1 MARRV
6 QENST
11 VATQPYDTARFL
23 IEPINA
29 RKILAPEELDHDP
42 QTRTRAHEAFAS
54 APGVPQPDTGAS
66 LLEEL
71 LSSLGGAPVARTHDA
86 LEAMSVLPS
95 TRFTSKLKAVAA
107 MAASRL
113 YAAES
118 MAYRTAGGILE
129 GIGSRPTLIDL
140 QTALRAL
147 PVEYVVTRRY
157 AFENLTAATD
167 RLLEELRKANPYLRI
182 LLRDARPRT
191 AADRGAIAQMV
202 LDRCEAG
209 GQGSG
214 LAALSPEQFPALA
227 VRRDGSPG
235 HERPDW
241 ILGQEQMAVESAKLL
256 GARVLTLLRAVDHP
270 LPEEINERLLDLM
283 IQIYAL
289 DSSVVRTVQLLKARG
304 IEKAKVQCDLTAL
317 HAAEA
322 TAAIRNT
329 GRRLLRHYTGP
340 GGTRDLIAGLSI
352 ISGRD
357 LDGTSDR
364 VVAHFVEAGLARV

>member
-1 MARRV
+1 MA
-6 QENST
+6 T
-11 VATQPYDTARFL
+11 TPYDTARFL

-42 QTRTRAHEAFAS
+42 QTRSRAHEAFTA
-54 APGVPQPDTGAS
+54 AAGVPQPSAGSS
-66 LLEEL
+66 LLEEI
-71 LSSLGGAPVARTHDA
+71 LSSLGGAPVARTYDA
-86 LEAMSVLPS
+86 LESMSVLPS
-95 TRFTSKLKAVAA
+95 ARFTTKLKAVAA
-107 MAASRL
+107 MSASRL

-118 MAYRTAGGILE
+118 MAYRTAGGVLE
-129 GIGSRPTLIDL
+129 WMSGYDGLADL
-140 QTALRAL
+140 QSALRAL

-182 LLRDARPRT
+182 LIRDSRPRT
-191 AADRGAIAQMV
+191 ASDRRAIAQTV

-209 GQGSG
+209 EQGPG
-214 LAALSPEQFPALA
+214 LGGLSPAHFPALA

-256 GARVLTLLRAVDHP
+256 GARILTLLRAVDRP
-270 LPEEINERLLDLM
+270 LPDEIMEQLLDFM

-289 DSSVVRTVQLLKARG
+289 DSTVVRTVQLLKGRG

-329 GRRLLRHYTGP
+329 GRRLLRRYTSA
-340 GGTRDLIAGLSI
+340 GGTRDLVAGLSI

-364 VVAHFVEAGLARV
+364 VVAHFVEAELARI